1 MKRLN
6 LRELTKTLGIDY
18 SGPNVIIRSVHND
31 INKIREHSL
40 TFHLKKNVPINA
52 KLFRELKDAY
62 LVTDQPPLLTE
73 ELPKERLLLVAN
85 VEQAYRKF
93 IRYYR
98 QLFNFP
104 VVAVTGTC
112 GKTST
117 KEMIAQV
124 LRKKHPVVATFQ
136 SKNALRHY
144 HRYLMRFDERCAYG
158 VFETALTHPGHVSGG
173 CALVRPQIGIITKI
187 GIDHLNH
194 CNSLDL
200 YIKAKA
206 EMVTAL
212 GADGTLIING
222 DCENTKKID
231 LSYFKGKIIIF
242 GIDNPADF
250 RGARLQYREKGMR
263 FILIHEGNEYRVDL
277 PVFGRHNVYNAL
289 AALAALNELGVP
301 LEEAI
306 AGLRDYKPIRAHTEV
321 FNGPKGSLMIDD
333 TWSAN
338 PTSLSAALEV
348 LNQLGANKKKIVV
361 IGRIS
366 YLGNQTDLY
375 YQKVAEEIAASGV
388 DRLITK
394 GSSAERI
401 ASYAIQASMKAENVI
416 ACPDNSTVKA
426 RLMERLDDQTAVL
439 FKISMLDKSFMFLID
454 EFRKVSQS

>member
-1 MKRLN
+1 
-6 LRELTKTLGIDY
+6 
-18 SGPNVIIRSVHND
+18 
-31 INKIREHSL
+31 
-40 TFHLKKNVPINA
+40 LKKNVPINA

-231 LSYFKGKIIIF
+231 LSYFK
-242 GIDNPADF
+242 
-250 RGARLQYREKGMR
+250 
-263 FILIHEGNEYRVDL
+263 
-277 PVFGRHNVYNAL
+277 
-289 AALAALNELGVP
+289 
-301 LEEAI
+301 
-306 AGLRDYKPIRAHTEV
+306 
-321 FNGPKGSLMIDD
+321 
-333 TWSAN
+333 
-338 PTSLSAALEV
+338 
-348 LNQLGANKKKIVV
+348 
-361 IGRIS
+361 
-366 YLGNQTDLY
+366 
-375 YQKVAEEIAASGV
+375 
-388 DRLITK
+388 
-394 GSSAERI
+394 
-401 ASYAIQASMKAENVI
+401 
-416 ACPDNSTVKA
+416 
-426 RLMERLDDQTAVL
+426 
-439 FKISMLDKSFMFLID
+439 
-454 EFRKVSQS
+454 